1 VVYGVIVI
9 RSDLG
14 KNDLKIGPV
23 KAQLECVRT
32 Y

>member
-1 VVYGVIVI
+1 VVYGATMI

-23 KAQLECVRT
+23 KAQLECV
-32 Y
+32 